1 MQQLKGSKTEKN
13 LLAAF
18 AGESQATN
26 KYSYFASVARKEGF
40 EQLAN
45 IFLETS
51 GNERQHAKIWFK
63 HLEGLKNTEGNLI
76 EAAAGENYEW
86 TEMYPGFAKTAREE
100 GFEEIAKQ
108 FEMVAEIE
116 RKHEERY
123 KTLLEN
129 VQNGK
134 VFVKDEEKMWKCL
147 ECGHTHSGSSAP
159 DICPVCSHPQA
170 FFEVKCENYK

>member
-1 MQQLKGSKTEKN
+1 MQLKGSKTEKN

-26 KYSYFASVARKEGF
+26 KYSYFASIARKEGF

-63 HLEGLKNTEGNLI
+63 HLEGIKNTEENLK

-86 TEMYPGFAKTAREE
+86 TEMYAEFAKTAREE
-100 GFEEIAKQ
+100 GFEAIAKQ
-108 FEMVAEIE
+108 FEMVGEIE

-123 KTLLEN
+123 NTLLAN
-129 VQNGK
+129 VQEGK
-134 VFVKDEEKMWKCL
+134 VFKKDEEKMWKCL

-170 FFEVKCENYK
+170 FFEVKCESYK